1 MHCKNK
7 NFVPDFVLPS
17 RILYIANIGKI
28 NHTASYA
35 VYLLFFFSI
44 IAVFAVIMQC
54 RSGSS
59 GRLPVTENFFILTLS
74 ECRFSAPVLL
84 FARKMQKTGP
94 SVNVLIYRHLCRLK
108 RKDVCVKKHYSA
120 TYHA

>member
-1 MHCKNK
+1 LQNK
-7 NFVPDFVLPS
+7 NFVLDFVLLS
-17 RILYIANIGKI
+17 RILYYANIGKI

-59 GRLPVTENFFILTLS
+59 GRLPATENFFILTLS
-74 ECRFSAPVLL
+74 EYRFSAPVLFL
-84 FARKMQKTGP
+84 PEKCRKRAFLSM
-94 SVNVLIYRHLCRLK
+94 C
-108 RKDVCVKKHYSA
+108 
-120 TYHA
+120 